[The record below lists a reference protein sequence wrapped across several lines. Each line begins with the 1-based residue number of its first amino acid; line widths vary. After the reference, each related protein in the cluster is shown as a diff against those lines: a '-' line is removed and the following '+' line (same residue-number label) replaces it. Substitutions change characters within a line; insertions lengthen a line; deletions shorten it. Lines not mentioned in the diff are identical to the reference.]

1 LVAALIGVT
10 VQALPGAGSAQ
21 TATPA
26 TPAPGSAAR
35 GSAGPRVVDL
45 PGAWREARR
54 RSPRLPAAA
63 AAIERAEAAAKL
75 ARAGWLPSLRGQA
88 TYTRIDGERAIGDR
102 VLVPQDASNAALVLN
117 APLVD
122 AARWKLSGRARDA
135 VGSERLRAAEVE
147 RRLALSLGESY
158 LAVLLQRR
166 AVEVAERAVE
176 TSRTQL
182 DIARQRRAGGVGT
195 RLEEVRA
202 ERELRDNQGRSALAR
217 AALTAAQEAL
227 GAVAGAGEPLDAG
240 ISPTL
245 PAMPRLAQAL
255 SELGERP
262 DVAALSRDVQIS
274 QRAVDDG
281 WLDYLPTLGLTAT
294 PYLQAPSTATQPE
307 RGWQAQL
314 ALVVPLFDGG
324 FRSAVQRD
332 RRALLAEA
340 QAALAERLLEAG
352 ATLRATAGELV
363 HRERA
368 LQDTEASAALAD
380 ESLQLARTAFREG
393 VGTQVD
399 LIEAERSAR
408 DAATA
413 VAVATF
419 DRDRTRLV
427 FLLATGRLPFA
438 R

>member
-1 LVAALIGVT
+1 VASSLRGAIAVLLLIG
-10 VQALPGAGSAQ
+10 GSFAAVAQ
-21 TATPA
+21 TDS
-26 TPAPGSAAR
+26 GAAV
-35 GSAGPRVVDL
+35 AQTVRVVDL
-45 PGAWREARR
+45 PGVWGEARR

-63 AAIERAEAAAKL
+63 AAVERAEAAARL
-75 ARAGWLPSLRGQA
+75 ARAGWMPSLRGQA
-88 TYTRIDGERAIGDR
+88 TYTRIDDERVLGDR

-117 APLVD
+117 APLLD
-122 AARWKLSGRARDA
+122 AARWRVSARARDA
-135 VGSERLRAAEVE
+135 VGSERLRAADVE
-147 RRLALSLGESY
+147 RRLALRLGEAY
-158 LAVLLQRR
+158 LNVLLQRR

-182 DIARQRRAGGVGT
+182 DIAQRRRAGGVGT

-202 ERELRDNQGRSALAR
+202 EREVRDNQGRSALAR

-227 GAVAGAGEPLDAG
+227 GAVAGAGEPLDAEK
-240 ISPTL
+240 PPPL
-245 PAMPRLAQAL
+245 PALPRLAAAL
-255 SELGERP
+255 SELKHRP
-262 DVAALSRDVQIS
+262 DVAALTRDVQIS

-281 WLDYLPTLGLTAT
+281 WLDWVPTLGLTAT
-294 PYLQAPSTATQPE
+294 PYLQTPSTATQPE

-314 ALVVPLFDGG
+314 ALTVPLFDGG
-324 FRSAVQRD
+324 FRGAVQRD
-332 RRALLAEA
+332 RRAPLGEA
-340 QAALAERLLEAG
+340 KAALDEVLLEAG
-352 ATLRATAGELV
+352 AVLRATAGELV
-363 HRERA
+363 HREQA
-368 LQDTEASAALAD
+368 LQDTQASASLAD

-427 FLLATGRLPFA
+427 FLLATGRLPFV